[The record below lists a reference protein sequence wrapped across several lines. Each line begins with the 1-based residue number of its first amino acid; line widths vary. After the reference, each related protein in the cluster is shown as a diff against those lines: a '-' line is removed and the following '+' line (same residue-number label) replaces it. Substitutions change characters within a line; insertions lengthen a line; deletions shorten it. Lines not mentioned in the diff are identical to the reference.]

1 MPATTL
7 PPPSQP
13 TNPHSQPP
21 SHTTEATDYLT
32 KHRVPHILQMLTT
45 AVLFERPDDP
55 KEFMV
60 RKLEEMRNAKAR
72 GQSLVLFTRDNLL
85 SLFRIF
91 DVTGKG
97 HISLEQYHEA
107 MKNVGAANPNPKPA
121 GADTN
126 RIPADTFVEEALRAL
141 YKS

>member
-1 MPATTL
+1 MPAVTTA
-7 PPPSQP
+7 PPPQ
-13 TNPHSQPP
+13 TATTQPP
-21 SHTTEATDYLT
+21 SHTAEATDYLT
-32 KHRVPHILQMLTT
+32 KHRVPHILQMLTS

-72 GQSLVLFTRDNLL
+72 GQSLVLFSRDNLL

-97 HISLEQYHEA
+97 YISLEQYQEA
-107 MKNVGAANPNPKPA
+107 MKNIGATNPNARPA
-121 GADTN
+121 GSDTN
-126 RIPADTFVEEALRAL
+126 RIPADTFVEEA
-141 YKS
+141 